1 VCNNSPAE
9 CVSSENGLQ
18 CSCVQN
24 GLTLPSV
31 VGGYSSE
38 IDAEPRG
45 LVDSPEVQILVVVV
59 VTGVLNSSTDKA
71 RFLREQCRY
80 AGEAVV
86 SEAHCERAIQ
96 RVVDIPLWRTLAAT
110 RQVRLT
116 V

>member
-24 GLTLPSV
+24 GLTLLSV
-31 VGGYSSE
+31 VGGYSGE
-38 IDAEPRG
+38 VDAGPRG
-45 LVDSPEVQILVVVV
+45 LVDSREVQILVVVV

-86 SEAHCERAIQ
+86 SEALYGWAIQ
-96 RVVDIPLWRTLAAT
+96 RAVDIPLWRALAAT
-110 RQVRLT
+110 RQARLT